1 MKKVEIDTLTN
12 ILTFHRDSEIMKL
25 LMKEQ
30 DYFESISEAI
40 IKETS
45 KNHKETEDK
54 RKKVN
59 YISYKDTLD
68 IVKSF
73 LGSINSRY
81 PRLLEGLI
89 RNGIVNIYDLDDKES
104 VKEFGKEPYFQISKG
119 KITINIP
126 MEHNIEDMFSI
137 VHEFMHYVTCYRGC
151 SVDGFILT
159 ENVSITYEMLLYD
172 FLKEKGLFEE
182 DRFAPIATRLLSIEE
197 KSRTILESF
206 ENFELSRKKSF
217 KLSDIKEDSA
227 KAERDFEDI
236 SKQFIYLFCETLA
249 IHNYHNYKE
258 GIITIKN
265 LEEMCR
271 RLNNNENLES
281 LNFILPTEKP
291 SAEEIASSIDFLEN
305 EPNKSNKRI

>member
-1 MKKVEIDTLTN
+1 MEKVEIDTLAN
-12 ILTFHRDSEIMKL
+12 ILMFHRDSEIIKL

-30 DYFESISEAI
+30 DYFESISETI
-40 IKETS
+40 IKETN
-45 KNHKETEDK
+45 KNHKETEDR

-89 RNGIVNIYDLDDKES
+89 RNGVINIYDLDDKES

-151 SVDGFILT
+151 SVDGIILT

-172 FLKEKGLFEE
+172 YLKEKELFEE

-206 ENFELSRKKSF
+206 ENFEISRKKSF
-217 KLSDIKEDSA
+217 KLRDIKEDSI

-249 IHNYHNYKE
+249 IHNYHNYKD
-258 GIITIKN
+258 GIITTKN

-281 LNFILPTEKP
+281 LNFILSTEKP
-291 SAEEIASSIDFLEN
+291 SAEEIASSINFLEN
-305 EPNKSNKRI
+305 EPNKSNKRM

>member
-1 MKKVEIDTLTN
+1 MEKVEIDTLAN
-12 ILTFHRDSEIMKL
+12 ILMFHRDSEIIKL

-30 DYFESISEAI
+30 DYFESISETI
-40 IKETS
+40 IKETN
-45 KNHKETEDK
+45 KNHKESEDR

-89 RNGIVNIYDLDDKES
+89 RNGVINIYDLDDKES

-151 SVDGFILT
+151 SVDGIILT

-172 FLKEKGLFEE
+172 YLKEKELFEE

-206 ENFELSRKKSF
+206 ENFEISRKKSF
-217 KLSDIKEDSA
+217 KLRDIKEDSI
-227 KAERDFEDI
+227 KVERDFEDI

-249 IHNYHNYKE
+249 IHNYHNYKD
-258 GIITIKN
+258 GIITTKN

-281 LNFILPTEKP
+281 LNFILSTEKP
-291 SAEEIASSIDFLEN
+291 SAEEIASSINFLEN
-305 EPNKSNKRI
+305 EPNKSNKRM

>member
-1 MKKVEIDTLTN
+1 MEKVEIDTLAN
-12 ILTFHRDSEIMKL
+12 ILMFHRDSEIIKL

-30 DYFESISEAI
+30 DYFESISETI
-40 IKETS
+40 IKETN
-45 KNHKETEDK
+45 KNHKETEDR

-89 RNGIVNIYDLDDKES
+89 RNGVINIYDLDDKES

-151 SVDGFILT
+151 SVDGIILT

-172 FLKEKGLFEE
+172 YLKEKELFEE

-206 ENFELSRKKSF
+206 ENFEISRKKSF
-217 KLSDIKEDSA
+217 KLRDIKEDFI

-249 IHNYHNYKE
+249 IHNYHNYKD
-258 GIITIKN
+258 GIITSKN
-265 LEEMCR
+265 IEEMCR

-281 LNFILPTEKP
+281 LNFILSTEKP
-291 SAEEIASSIDFLEN
+291 SAEEIASSINFLEN
-305 EPNKSNKRI
+305 EPNKSNKRM

>member
-1 MKKVEIDTLTN
+1 MERVEIDTLTN
-12 ILTFHRDSEIMKL
+12 ILIFHRDSEIMKL

-30 DYFESISEAI
+30 DYFESISETI
-40 IKETS
+40 IKETN
-45 KNHKETEDK
+45 KNHKEIEDK
-54 RKKVN
+54 RKKIN
-59 YISYKDTLD
+59 YISYKDTLN

-89 RNGIVNIYDLDDKES
+89 RNGVINIYDLDDKES
-104 VKEFGKEPYFQISKG
+104 VEEFGKEPYFQMSKG
-119 KITINIP
+119 KLTINLP

-151 SVDGFILT
+151 SIDGFILT

-172 FLKEKGLFEE
+172 YLKEKGLFEE
-182 DRFAPIATRLLSIEE
+182 DRFAPIATRILSIEE

-206 ENFELSRKKSF
+206 ENFEISRKRSF
-217 KLSDIKEDSA
+217 ELIDTNEDSS
-227 KAERDFEDI
+227 KAQRDFEDV

-249 IHNYHNYKE
+249 IYNYHNYKE
-258 GIITIKN
+258 GIITTKN

-281 LNFILPTEKP
+281 LNFILLTEKP
-291 SAEEIASSIDFLEN
+291 STKEISSSINFLEY
-305 EPNKSNKRI
+305 ESNKSNKRI